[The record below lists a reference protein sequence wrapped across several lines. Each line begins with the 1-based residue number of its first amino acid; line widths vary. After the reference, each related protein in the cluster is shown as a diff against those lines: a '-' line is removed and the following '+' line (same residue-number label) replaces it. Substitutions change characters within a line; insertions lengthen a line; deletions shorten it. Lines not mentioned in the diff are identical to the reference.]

1 MTTLQLQGLFS
12 GFSKRSDVL
21 LALFVVGIIF
31 MMTIP
36 LPTQIVDTLIA
47 FSLSI
52 AVILLMVAIYID
64 SPLDFSAFPAVL
76 LLTTLFRLALSI
88 TTTRLILI
96 NGDAGHIVYAF
107 GNFVVAGNLVVGIVI
122 FLIITLVQFIVITKG
137 SERVAEVS
145 ARFSLDGMPGKQMS
159 IDGDLRAGVINAAE
173 AKKRRQL
180 LEKEIQL
187 YGAMDGAMKFVKGD
201 AIAGLF
207 IILVNILG
215 GISIGM
221 FQKDLS
227 LNEAMHVYSILTV
240 GDGLVA
246 QIPALLI
253 AITAGIIVTRVT
265 TDNAAHL
272 GFDITHQILA
282 QPKALLIGSFF
293 LWGFAFVPGFPTA
306 ILLALGLII
315 GSTGLALLTT
325 ENREKRKNH
334 WDFPSPNKG
343 SSQSNHHPLSSME
356 EDGPGIT
363 TPLMVEL
370 CDKLAEAFDPRKL
383 DSELGKL
390 RQALTLDVGIPFPGV
405 HLRFSPQLPDRAYLI
420 LLDEIPVVRGE
431 IFPLHVLVK
440 STETELEKHAIAYRK
455 GLSFF
460 QNGSNL
466 WVSKTQIP
474 VLQKISMPYLEIT
487 QVLVYHLSLVLR
499 RHGENFIGIQ
509 ETRCLL
515 DKLETSHPELVKE
528 ALAVVNLQ
536 KITEILKL
544 LVAEDISIR
553 NLRAILEAIVQY
565 AQKEKQTEPLVDLIR
580 GKLKRQITFRYT
592 NEDNVLPAYLIDPE
606 TEKTLREAIRQTPT
620 GRYLML
626 DPAQIQGFTGQL
638 KKALGDTQD
647 KPRLP
652 VLLVPADIRY
662 YVRKL
667 IEPELF
673 ELPVLAYQEI
683 SREVVIQPLAQIKIH
698 NEPV

>member
-1 MTTLQLQGLFS
+1 MTTLQLQGLFG

-36 LPTQIVDTLIA
+36 IPNQIVDGLIA
-47 FSLSI
+47 FSLGI

-221 FQKDLS
+221 FQKDLT

-265 TDNAAHL
+265 TDTATHL

-282 QPKALLIGSFF
+282 QPEALLIGAFF
-293 LWGFAFVPGFPTA
+293 LWGFAFVPGFPTS
-306 ILLALGLII
+306 ILLALGLVI

-325 ENREKRKNH
+325 ENHGKRKNH
-334 WDFPSPNKG
+334 WDFPTPNKEL
-343 SSQSNHHPLSSME
+343 SRSNHYAPSAME
-356 EDGPGIT
+356 EDGAGIT

-390 RQALTLDVGIPFPGV
+390 RQALTLDMGIPFPGV
-405 HLRFSPQLPDRAYLI
+405 HLRFSHQLPDRAYLI

-440 STETELEKHAIAYRK
+440 GTATELEKHGIAYRK
-455 GLSFF
+455 GVSFF

-466 WVSKTQIP
+466 WVSETRIP
-474 VLQKISMPYLEIT
+474 ALQKISMPYLEAT
-487 QVLVYHLSLVLR
+487 QALVYHLSLVLR
-499 RHGENFIGIQ
+499 RHGENFVGIQ

-528 ALAVVNLQ
+528 ALAVANLQ
-536 KITEILKL
+536 KVTEILQL

-592 NEDNVLPAYLIDPE
+592 NEDNVLPAYLIAPE

-638 KKALGDTQD
+638 KEAIGDTQD